1 MPSYFP
7 RTYHLTLK
15 SLHLTLTFVFAIP
28 ARFINFATM
37 KENTVNNQSVQV
49 DVNDVNVADFFHDV
63 LEFLPYDPNPEQVEA
78 IASFAHFL
86 LYGGERSLYLLNGYA
101 GTGKTSLIGSI
112 VQTLTR
118 RGIKV
123 MLLAPTG
130 RSAQVLSDYSH
141 RSAFTIHHKIYRQDS
156 YLGDTFG
163 LAENKHTHT
172 VFIVDEASMIANS
185 SAEGSMFGTGRLL
198 DDLVNYVYCGEG
210 CKLMLMGDGAQLA
223 PVGQSES
230 PALDVSHLKSY
241 GLFIYNVNLTLIARQ
256 ASDSGI
262 LQNATIVRKILTNGE
277 AVTPKLELTLY
288 NDIESI
294 SGEFLMETLSD
305 CYDRDGMEETI
316 VITRSNKR
324 AMHYNGGIRNMI
336 LYREEEL
343 SSGDMLIVSK
353 NNYYWT
359 RDYKELDFIANGD
372 VMRVKRVWGEV
383 EQYYGLR
390 FANVTVELPDHDNLE
405 MDVKIILNSLFSES
419 PALTVAQNT
428 TLYTEVLNELT
439 GNKRERYRKMKE
451 HPYFNALQVKFAYA
465 VTCHKAQGGQWSN
478 VFVDMGSIMPEA
490 LSTVNFMRWLYT
502 AITRATSKV
511 YLINCPI

>member
-1 MPSYFP
+1 M
-7 RTYHLTLK
+7 
-15 SLHLTLTFVFAIP
+15 VFL
-28 ARFINFATM
+28 ATM
-37 KENTVNNQSVQV
+37 NVTAGNNQSVQV
-49 DVNDVNVADFFHDV
+49 DVNDVNVADFFSDV
-63 LEFLPYDPNPEQVEA
+63 LEFLPYEPNAEQVEA

-86 LYGGERSLYLLNGYA
+86 LYGGGRSLYLLNGYA
-101 GTGKTSLIGSI
+101 GTGKTSLVGAI

-123 MLLAPTG
+123 VLLAPTG
-130 RSAQVLSDYSH
+130 RSAQVLSEYSH
-141 RSAFTIHHKIYRQDS
+141 RSAFTIHRKIYRQDS
-156 YLGDTFG
+156 YLSESFG
-163 LAENKHTHT
+163 LAENKHTRT

-185 SAEGSMFGTGRLL
+185 SAEGSMFGSGSLL
-198 DDLVNYVYCGEG
+198 DDLVHYVYSGDG

-230 PALDVSHLKSY
+230 PALDLNLLQGY
-241 GLFIYNVNLTLIARQ
+241 GLSIYNVNLTLIARQ

-262 LQNATIVRKILTNGE
+262 LQNATIVRKILTSGE
-277 AVTPKLELTLY
+277 AVVPKLELTQY
-288 NDIESI
+288 ADIESL

-305 CYDRDGMEETI
+305 SYDRDGMEETI

-324 AMHYNGGIRNMI
+324 AMLYNGGIRNMI

-343 SSGDMLIVSK
+343 TTGDMLIVSK
-353 NNYYWT
+353 NNYYWA

-405 MDVKIILNSLFSES
+405 MDVKIILNSLFSET
-419 PALTVAQNT
+419 PALTAVQSNR
-428 TLYTEVLNELT
+428 LYNDVLNELT
-439 GNKRERYRKMKE
+439 GDKRARYRQMKE

-465 VTCHKAQGGQWSN
+465 VTCHKAQGGQWRN

-490 LSTVNFMRWLYT
+490 LSTVDFMRWLYT
-502 AITRATSKV
+502 AITRARSKV

>member
-1 MPSYFP
+1 MPG
-7 RTYHLTLK
+7 L
-15 SLHLTLTFVFAIP
+15 
-28 ARFINFATM
+28 
-37 KENTVNNQSVQV
+37 QV
-49 DVNDVNVADFFHDV
+49 DINDVNVADFFSDV
-63 LEFLPYDPNPEQVEA
+63 LEFLPYEPNPEQVEA

-101 GTGKTSLIGSI
+101 GTGKTSLIGAI

-123 MLLAPTG
+123 ILLAPTG
-130 RSAQVLSDYSH
+130 RSAQVLSEYSH
-141 RSAFTIHHKIYRQDS
+141 RAAWTIHRRIYRQDS
-156 YLGDTFG
+156 YLGESFA
-163 LAENKHTHT
+163 LAENKHTRT

-185 SAEGSMFGTGRLL
+185 SAEGAIFGSGHLL
-198 DDLVNYVYCGEG
+198 DDLISYVYSGEG
-210 CKLMLMGDGAQLA
+210 CKLMLMGDGAQLS

-230 PALDVSHLKSY
+230 PALDVKLLQGY

-262 LQNATIVRKILTNGE
+262 LQNATIVRKILTSGE
-277 AVTPKLELTLY
+277 AVVPKLELTQY
-288 NDIESI
+288 SDIESL
-294 SGEFLMETLSD
+294 SGEFMMETLSD
-305 CYDRDGMEETI
+305 CYDHDGLEETI

-324 AMHYNGGIRNMI
+324 AMLYNGGIRNMI

-343 SSGDMLIVSK
+343 APGDMLIVAK
-353 NNYYWT
+353 NNYYWAK
-359 RDYKELDFIANGD
+359 DYKEIDFIANGD

-405 MDVKIILNSLFSES
+405 MDVKIILNSLFSET
-419 PALTVAQNT
+419 PALTVVQNT
-428 TLYTEVLNELT
+428 TLYTEVFNELT
-439 GNKRERYRKMKE
+439 GNKHERYRQMKE
-451 HPYFNALQVKFAYA
+451 HPYFNALQVKFAYS
-465 VTCHKAQGGQWSN
+465 VTCHKAQGGQWKN
-478 VFVDMGSIMPEA
+478 VFVDMGAIMPEA
-490 LSTVNFMRWLYT
+490 LSTIDFMRWLYT